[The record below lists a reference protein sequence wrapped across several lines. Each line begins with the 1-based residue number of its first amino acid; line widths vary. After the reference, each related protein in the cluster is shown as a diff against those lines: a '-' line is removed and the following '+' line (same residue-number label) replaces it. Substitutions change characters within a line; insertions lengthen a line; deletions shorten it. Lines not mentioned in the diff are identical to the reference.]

1 MPDYLTIPSAVACL
15 VLCSALV
22 ASILGLATDDWLEIK
37 QISTSSKFYINN
49 FHPNTS
55 EFQNKM

>member
-1 MPDYLTIPSAVACL
+1 MPDYLTIPSAMACL

-37 QISTSSKFYINN
+37 QIPTSSKFYINK
-49 FHPNTS
+49 FHPITF
-55 EFQNKM
+55 EIKC